1 MDSKTIRI
9 TERVFDLEDYS
20 DVKRSLE
27 RIREDL
33 IEREHD
39 FIKNFHNLMIDENQK
54 GKVIDHLGESTLE
67 VASQNLNLLLDLEE
81 SIEEVIAELTEEV
94 NNMNRFTMSITYT
107 EDKPTP

>member
-39 FIKNFHNLMIDENQK
+39 FIKSF
-54 GKVIDHLGESTLE
+54 
-67 VASQNLNLLLDLEE
+67 
-81 SIEEVIAELTEEV
+81 
-94 NNMNRFTMSITYT
+94 IT
-107 EDKPTP
+107 

>member
-1 MDSKTIRI
+1 
-9 TERVFDLEDYS
+9 
-20 DVKRSLE
+20 
-27 RIREDL
+27 
-33 IEREHD
+33 
-39 FIKNFHNLMIDENQK
+39 MIDENQK